1 MKFLLKSSYN
11 TQERP
16 REQDLGEQFC
26 PESSR
31 AHREKCARSSKAR
44 RGFKGHKDG
53 LSFIDPNP
61 GPETSC
67 SKEKSY

>member
-16 REQDLGEQFC
+16 REQDLEEQFC

-31 AHREKCARSSKAR
+31 AHREPTERSVQGLARLVVVLKVIKMVS
-44 RGFKGHKDG
+44 H
-53 LSFIDPNP
+53 L
-61 GPETSC
+61 
-67 SKEKSY
+67 